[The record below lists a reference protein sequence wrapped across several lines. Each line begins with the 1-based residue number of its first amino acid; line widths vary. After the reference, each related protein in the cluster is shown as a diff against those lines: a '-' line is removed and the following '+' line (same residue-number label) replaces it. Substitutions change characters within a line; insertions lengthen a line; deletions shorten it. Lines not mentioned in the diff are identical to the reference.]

1 MKLSTRTAVVGL
13 VVALTATLAA
23 PVATA
28 ASAERRAAFRPTLA
42 ASAPT
47 VVAGHRLILS
57 GKVKPVRK
65 GTEVVL
71 QKRIGDAKW
80 RSEAVLT
87 TNKRGAYTYRDKP
100 TTPGVR
106 HYRAVVHADGK
117 VKGGASKAVT
127 VTVYRWQNLTDLDVR
142 RSSDTNEVSS
152 VSINAHAY
160 GPAFVGYAEPWA
172 NAGMVDWNLERQCL
186 RLTGRIGNGDDSDD
200 LATATIDIVADG
212 GSRYSKTFAL
222 ATSELK
228 SFNLKG
234 VFRLA
239 FQWTAANPSGTPQ
252 QHGGA
257 QATLAKAQVLCAF

>member
-1 MKLSTRTAVVGL
+1 MQLSTRTGAAGL
-13 VVALTATLAA
+13 TAALIATLAA

-28 ASAERRAAFRPTLA
+28 APAERRAAFKPTLA
-42 ASAPT
+42 ASTAT
-47 VVAGHRLILS
+47 VVAGHRLVLS
-57 GKVKPVRK
+57 GRVKPVRK

-80 RSEAVLT
+80 RPEAVLST
-87 TNKRGAYTYRDKP
+87 TRKGGFTYRDKP

-106 HYRAVVHADGK
+106 HYRAVVREDGRIK
-117 VKGGASKAVT
+117 AGTSASVK

-142 RSSDTNEVSS
+142 RSSYTNDVSS
-152 VSINAHAY
+152 VSINAHEY

-186 RLTGRIGNGDDSDD
+186 RLTGRVGNGDDSDD

-228 SFNLKG
+228 TLSLQG

-239 FQWTAANPSGTPQ
+239 FEWTADNPSGTSQ

-257 QATLAKAQVLCAF
+257 QATLAKAQVLCSF